1 MKRLIEKLT
10 IELDDC
16 GRILDLG
23 VGTGRFSEPLQ
34 KVGFEVAGID
44 LSRRMT
50 SKAKEKNVKDLL
62 LADARSLPFKD
73 KIFDATVSV
82 HLLHLVKEWQKTLA
96 EVRRVTRHAM
106 LSLYY
111 AYKDPVGEKYDLLLK
126 PYGFERHRPG
136 KSEQDLRDVVTPT
149 KTVFVCSY
157 CTSADDRI
165 TNLQHGT
172 SSSQWEIPEQV
183 NLEVVSKL
191 KMEFAGKTFRQ
202 DLYFSVWEIDSLK
215 ACIEE

>member
-1 MKRLIEKLT
+1 MKRLIETLAN
-10 IELDDC
+10 ELDDC
-16 GRILDLG
+16 RRILDLG

-34 KVGFEVAGID
+34 KVGFGVVGID
-44 LSRRMT
+44 LSRKMT

-62 LADARSLPFKD
+62 LADALSISFKD
-73 KIFDATVSV
+73 KIFDATISV

-96 EVRRVTRHAM
+96 EVCRVTRRAM

-111 AYKDPVGEKYDLLLK
+111 ARKDPVGEKYDPLLK

-157 CTSADDRI
+157 FTSADDRI
-165 TNLQHGT
+165 TNLQQGT
-172 SSSQWEIPEQV
+172 SSSQWEIPERV
-183 NLEVVSKL
+183 NLEAVGKL

-215 ACIEE
+215 VCIEK